1 MEMMTHM
8 GAGMTVM
15 DNVRIV
21 KKIPDGRLPHVVIT
35 THEAVFHMFVIKFT
49 EFSHFLF

>member
-21 KKIPDGRLPHVVIT
+21 KKYRMADCL
-35 THEAVFHMFVIKFT
+35 M
-49 EFSHFLF
+49 L